1 MSNLKKF
8 TKYTTL
14 LFATTALLAACSN
27 EDVPDLEDAQAGG
40 DETVGTTP
48 EVAEGDTTT
57 LTVGLTNA
65 PDSFNPFY
73 RPGVSATWIQRFFY
87 DSLLF
92 MPTADSFEPGLATM
106 ETDDNQ
112 VFTVTV
118 NADANWSD
126 GTPVSA
132 EDVAYTLN
140 TIADPEVETTLGT
153 SVAMLE
159 GTDPSGVREDGL
171 EELTGVEIVDEKT
184 VNLTTK
190 QPVDINYISEFLGL
204 NVLIAPKH
212 IFEDIDLA
220 ELPNSEAA
228 TKPSVF
234 SGAFQ
239 FVEYDNGNYVHLEA
253 NPDYYR
259 GEPNIKTVYAKVMN
273 GTSLITEFQA
283 GNLHTTAGGGIGMI
297 PVQDVGMLED
307 LEDIVVQENPSFN
320 GQYMIFNNEKYD
332 NPKVRQA
339 FAHAIDRD
347 TIVDSLLGGRGEVLA
362 SMYSSASPYKDPEL
376 EPLEYNPDLAKELL
390 EEADFDFDTPIEFVV
405 PTGNAVREQA
415 GNLIE
420 QWLEEIGLT
429 VNQSTYDFPTWLS
442 MAQDLDYDIGLMG
455 YGHTVDP
462 NVASYIQTGAASNN
476 MAISDPVIDDLL
488 EQGMS
493 ETEFDDRFDVYA
505 ELQQH
510 LQDEMPIVP
519 LYSDSQ
525 FSVQSTSLNG
535 GINEYWAG
543 SLHDLVDWTID
554 SEE

>member
-14 LFATTALLAACSN
+14 LFATTALLAACGN
-27 EDVPDLEDAQAGG
+27 DDVPDLEDAQAGG
-40 DETVGTTP
+40 DDTEGTAP
-48 EVAEGDTTT
+48 EVAEGDSSTMM
-57 LTVGLTNA
+57 VGLTNA

-73 RPGVSATWIQRFFY
+73 RPGVAATWIQRFFY

-126 GTPVSA
+126 GTPVSS

-159 GTDPSGVREDGL
+159 GTDASGVREDGL

-184 VNLTTK
+184 LTLTTK

-204 NVLIAPKH
+204 NVLVAPKH

-228 TKPSVF
+228 TMPSVF
-234 SGAFQ
+234 SGAFK

-259 GEPNIKTVYAKVMN
+259 GEPNIKTVYAQVMN

-307 LEDIVVQENPSFN
+307 LEDVVVEENPSFN
-320 GQYMIFNNEKYD
+320 GQYMIINNEKYD

-347 TIVDSLLGGRGEVLA
+347 TIVDSLLGGRGEVLS
-362 SMYSSASPYKDPEL
+362 SMYTSASPYKDTDL
-376 EPLEYNPDLAKELL
+376 EPLEYDPELAKQLL

-405 PTGNAVREQA
+405 PTGNAVREQS

-476 MAISDPVIDDLL
+476 MAISDPVIDSLL

-510 LQDEMPIVP
+510 LKDEMPIVP

-543 SLHDLVDWTID
+543 SLHDIVDWTID
-554 SEE
+554 PE

>member
-184 VNLTTK
+184 VTLTTK

>member
-14 LFATTALLAACSN
+14 LFATTALLAACGN
-27 EDVPDLEDAQAGG
+27 DDVPDLEDAQAGG
-40 DETVGTTP
+40 DDTEGTAP
-48 EVAEGDTTT
+48 EVAEGDSSTMM
-57 LTVGLTNA
+57 VGLTNA

-73 RPGVSATWIQRFFY
+73 RPGVAATWIQRFFY

-132 EDVAYTLN
+132 EDVAFTLN

-159 GTDPSGVREDGL
+159 GTDASGVREDGL

-184 VNLTTK
+184 LTLTTK

-204 NVLIAPKH
+204 NVLVAPKH

-228 TKPSVF
+228 TMPSVF
-234 SGAFQ
+234 SGAFK

-259 GEPNIKTVYAKVMN
+259 GEPNIKTVYAQVMN

-307 LEDIVVQENPSFN
+307 LEDVVVEEHPSFN
-320 GQYMIFNNEKYD
+320 GQYMIINNEKYD

-347 TIVDSLLGGRGEVLA
+347 TIVDSLLGGRGEVLS
-362 SMYSSASPYKDPEL
+362 SMYTSASPYKDTDL
-376 EPLEYNPDLAKELL
+376 EPLEYDPELAKQLL

-405 PTGNAVREQA
+405 PTGNAVREQS

-476 MAISDPVIDDLL
+476 MAISDPVIDSLL

-510 LQDEMPIVP
+510 LKDEMPIVP

-543 SLHDLVDWTID
+543 SLHDIVDWTID
-554 SEE
+554 PE